1 MSHDKC
7 TSLKV
12 KKVMREFEKGKLKQ
26 KDGKKINNPKQAVAI
41 GLSKA
46 EKECKISKS
55 EYKQM
60 EKEVILYLKT
70 NVTDKIVLSRI
81 IEARELIEYYLKKNK
96 IKKCKMFE
104 ILLYHF
110 ITNCVNSK
118 ITISS
123 NIWSEINKIKNLDF
137 ERY

>member
-12 KKVMREFEKGKLKQ
+12 KKVMKEFEKGKLKQ
-26 KDGKKINNPKQAVAI
+26 KDGKKIKNPKQAVAI

-70 NVTDKIVLSRI
+70 NVTDKIVFSRI
-81 IEARELIEYYLKKNK
+81 IEARELIEYYLKK
-96 IKKCKMFE
+96 KKLKNVKCLKYYYI
-104 ILLYHF
+104 IL
-110 ITNCVNSK
+110 
-118 ITISS
+118 
-123 NIWSEINKIKNLDF
+123 
-137 ERY
+137 